1 VENPLNQLFCFFS
14 LQEVSHVGS
23 LPLRQVRAY
32 CDCLHSG
39 DRSHGHSVDVS
50 KLEKLSSKV
59 VIDKAGY
66 LNVREKS
73 EMAPSQTRAIDILL
87 EITLKDRLSPKL
99 FARMRMTYVLALKSL
114 LVQVSLVFCSS

>member
-1 VENPLNQLFCFFS
+1 
-14 LQEVSHVGS
+14 
-23 LPLRQVRAY
+23 
-32 CDCLHSG
+32 
-39 DRSHGHSVDVS
+39 VDVS

-59 VIDKAGY
+59 VIDKAGC

-114 LVQVSLVFCSS
+114 LVQVSLCSARLKVKEQISFRILKRTG